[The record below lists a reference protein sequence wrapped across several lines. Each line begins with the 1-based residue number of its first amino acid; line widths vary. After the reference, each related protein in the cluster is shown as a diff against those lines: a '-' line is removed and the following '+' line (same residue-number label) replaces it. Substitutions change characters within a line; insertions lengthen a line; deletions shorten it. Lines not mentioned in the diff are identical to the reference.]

1 MLKLVKTIIFLSNA
15 IIVLA
20 LISIHFVI
28 KDRTYD
34 SSILFYVFPL
44 PIIILIILVCS
55 IFLKKKHRTYNLI
68 LAGILLV
75 VWFGRSFRISFN
87 QNIEDTDLDIV
98 FWNAS
103 RDNGFKEAFIEHE
116 TVPDIL
122 VLSESKGNNFKA
134 LQEEYPNYFFY
145 KSNGELDIFSKT
157 PLKIVNDKKSKY
169 NSNVVHF
176 KTTNLEF
183 YAVDVAGSTDVPRS
197 WELNFVNSIVSNSK
211 KTIILGD
218 FNVPYESLFLKK
230 IKANY
235 QHFFSKK
242 GNGFRETW
250 FWNLPILSLDHIWV
264 SKDLNIINSKKIRT
278 KNSDHVMIKTIVRK

>member
-197 WELNFVNSIVSNSK
+197 WELNFVKSIVSNS
-211 KTIILGD
+211 
-218 FNVPYESLFLKK
+218 
-230 IKANY
+230 
-235 QHFFSKK
+235 
-242 GNGFRETW
+242 
-250 FWNLPILSLDHIWV
+250 
-264 SKDLNIINSKKIRT
+264 
-278 KNSDHVMIKTIVRK
+278 